1 MDVSFADPETIGPTI
16 APRHTHKEPFGRLT
30 KEASGVKIGTQI
42 GTKSNRLERTE
53 RIQIGMSTKA
63 HCMMTV
69 LGLRTIGTEIG
80 GMTIAMI
87 GLRIGH
93 GMTIRFGSPP
103 VGSLRFS
110 RRHCH
115 HHFIRLLLRHLPR
128 LRPRPL
134 RRKRNCR
141 LLPQSLRV
149 HRDWQTPATLLMRV
163 SLPLAARVTREAQA
177 LREHRAQVL
186 RVSCSLEH

>member
-1 MDVSFADPETIGPTI
+1 M
-16 APRHTHKEPFGRLT
+16 
-30 KEASGVKIGTQI
+30 KIGTQI

-53 RIQIGMSTKA
+53 RTQIGVSTKA
-63 HCMMTV
+63 HCMTTV

-93 GMTIRFGSPP
+93 GMMNRSGSPLI
-103 VGSLRFS
+103 GSPRFS

-115 HHFIRLLLRHLPR
+115 RHFNRLLLRHLPR

-134 RRKRNCR
+134 RRRRNHR

-149 HRDWQTPATLLMRV
+149 HQDWQTPATLLMRV

-177 LREHRAQVL
+177 LREPRAQAL
-186 RVSCSLEH
+186 RASCSLEH